1 MILFSYRTGRGGI
14 ISLVI
19 ALYAGYGIYLVFPY
33 TQMIISYGDTILIK
47 AVISILLYIF
57 ATIVPFIF
65 TQRLTHGG
73 IGVLSFV
80 PRFVVSFLTAAFII
94 AIAYHVFNVN
104 HLYSFPKPLD
114 QLFAPDQYF
123 FWWFIAPL
131 AGLFF
136 LVH

>member
-1 MILFSYRTGRGGI
+1 
-14 ISLVI
+14 
-19 ALYAGYGIYLVFPY
+19 
-33 TQMIISYGDTILIK
+33 
-47 AVISILLYIF
+47 LYIA

-65 TQRLTHGG
+65 AQRLTHGG

-80 PRFVVSFLTAAFII
+80 PRFALSFLTAAFIL
-94 AIAYHVFNVN
+94 AIAYHVFDLN

-114 QLFAPDQYF
+114 QLFAPNQYF